1 MTEQV
6 KAPEMGSELD
16 SKPPRRSHTRGFG
29 AGFLVKLALMGLV
42 NAFGLYGIVA
52 SATVGSWAICLF
64 LVLALVIAD
73 LIYFVP
79 SRRMLPGKYLFPGLL
94 MLVVFQV
101 FVILYTG
108 MTAFTNYGDGHNGSK
123 DEAIAQLT
131 RTYEQRVEG
140 SPERAVTEVG
150 S

>member
-6 KAPEMGSELD
+6 KAPETGSELG

-79 SRRMLPGKYLFPGLL
+79 SRRMLPGKYLSL
-94 MLVVFQV
+94 
-101 FVILYTG
+101 I
-108 MTAFTNYGDGHNGSK
+108 H
-123 DEAIAQLT
+123 I
-131 RTYEQRVEG
+131 
-140 SPERAVTEVG
+140 
-150 S
+150 